1 MQFSHKCCIYAIL
14 LNNYF
19 KFVNPML
26 NKEPVKRAEKSIK
39 QLTNLTFGEIKKITE
54 WDNQS

>member
-19 KFVNPML
+19 KFVNAIL

-54 WDNQS
+54 

>member
-19 KFVNPML
+19 KFVNAIL

-39 QLTNLTFGEIKKITE
+39 QLTNLTFSEIKKITE
-54 WDNQS
+54 

>member
-19 KFVNPML
+19 IFINPMW
-26 NKEPVKRAEKSIK
+26 NKEPIKRAEKSIK
-39 QLTNLTFGEIKKITE
+39 KLTNLTSGEIKEVTE
-54 WDNQS
+54 

>member
-19 KFVNPML
+19 KFVNAIL

-39 QLTNLTFGEIKKITE
+39 QLTNLTFSEIKKITE

>member
-19 KFVNPML
+19 KFVNPMP

-39 QLTNLTFGEIKKITE
+39 QLTNLTSGEIKEVTE
-54 WDNQS
+54 WGNQS